1 MSGTNLAIVVPSTW
15 KRASICACGTILTNL
30 LLKNCWV
37 SSNKNKNENKRAREG
52 EKYNMQQVIGG
63 SFQFKV
69 NKQIKKLKIC
79 YHIAIARKLVN

>member
-1 MSGTNLAIVVPSTW
+1 
-15 KRASICACGTILTNL
+15 
-30 LLKNCWV
+30 
-37 SSNKNKNENKRAREG
+37 
-52 EKYNMQQVIGG
+52 MQQVIGG